1 MTFPVASLANIIVA
15 LISQSL
21 ISTPSYVTNMSH
33 HPHFGYRTPDRD
45 ISPRAFNEKS
55 PAAKS
60 SNSNRSFPAGPL
72 RSSLALICVATNHG
86 YLSLSLFFK
95 KSATLDSYTHAPCL
109 RGRSRISNPNLID
122 RHLRSSNR
130 ATQLT
135 SRFDPSREVQ
145 FERRCHPCCELL
157 KSLRLRDSTNTNSAT
172 CNCFDKPISNASAT
186 PGDSKQRSRG
196 TSSRNIG

>member
-95 KSATLDSYTHAPCL
+95 KSATLDSYSRTVSAWTITNLESESYWPPLKIVKPRDATNISFRSFSWGAVRMQMSSML
-109 RGRSRISNPNLID
+109 RIIEITE
-122 RHLRSSNR
+122 
-130 ATQLT
+130 AT
-135 SRFDPSREVQ
+135 
-145 FERRCHPCCELL
+145 
-157 KSLRLRDSTNTNSAT
+157 RLD
-172 CNCFDKPISNASAT
+172 
-186 PGDSKQRSRG
+186 
-196 TSSRNIG
+196 